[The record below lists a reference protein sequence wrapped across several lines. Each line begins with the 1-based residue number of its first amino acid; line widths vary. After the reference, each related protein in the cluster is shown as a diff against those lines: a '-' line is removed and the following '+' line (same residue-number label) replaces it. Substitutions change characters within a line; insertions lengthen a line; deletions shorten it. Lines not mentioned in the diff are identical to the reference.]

1 MPVPRGEVE
10 LVATARTAHAPR
22 RRPRSIRWD
31 RVGRTALLLVLGVI
45 VLLYI
50 PPVSHWFEQRETA
63 ARQRAEVETLQREH
77 EELEARLES
86 LRGPDAVEREARRLG
101 MVRVGERAVVIENLP
116 QP

>member
-1 MPVPRGEVE
+1 MPAPHSEVA
-10 LVATARTAHAPR
+10 LVATARTAYAPR

-63 ARQRAEVETLQREH
+63 ARQRAEVEALQREQ
-77 EELEARLES
+77 EELETRLES

-116 QP
+116 EP